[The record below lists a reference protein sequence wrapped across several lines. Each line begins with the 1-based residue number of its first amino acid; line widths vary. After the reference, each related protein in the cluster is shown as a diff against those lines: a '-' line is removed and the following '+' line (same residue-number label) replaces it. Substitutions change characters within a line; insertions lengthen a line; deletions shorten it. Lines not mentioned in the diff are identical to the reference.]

1 LANHLRLWVLAF
13 VLALGTLPMSSFAQQ
28 PLPDLL
34 ISRIWIGDKNNTPI
48 VPRAGQPFFVC
59 ATVKNL
65 GNAHA
70 DGFYVQPYFGGSP
83 LAPGGPGRL
92 EAGGAQDWASG
103 PVTVNPGIYEV
114 RWVLNPD
121 RRVPEANYGNNEI
134 SMIVVIEAAS
144 PLETPLQP
152 IGGPIGLTIVVA
164 VILVAGVALG
174 IYLKRRKR
182 RTAQSKASS
191 DKNSKS

>member
-1 LANHLRLWVLAF
+1 M
-13 VLALGTLPMSSFAQQ
+13 PSFAQQ

-48 VPRAGQPFFVC
+48 VPRAGQPFYVC

-70 DGFYVQPYFGGSP
+70 DGYYVQPYFGGSP

-92 EAGGAQDWASG
+92 ESGGAQDWASG
-103 PVTVNPGIYEV
+103 PITVNPGIYEV

-121 RRVPEANYGNNEI
+121 RKVTEANYGNNEI
-134 SMIVVIEAAS
+134 SMIVAIEAVS
-144 PLETPLQP
+144 PVETPFQP
-152 IGGPIGLTIVVA
+152 IGGTMGLTIIVA
-164 VILVAGVALG
+164 VVLVAGVALG
-174 IYLKRRKR
+174 IYLRRRRR
-182 RTAQSKASS
+182 RTAQSKVSS
-191 DKNSKS
+191 SKNSES